1 MQSLMRSSTIST
13 ALRCILLLLI
23 LFPSGTE
30 AQISKSCKIVPAEN
44 YTCDII
50 VTITDAF
57 NRQKSLDVEFSIWEE
72 KDVTHPL
79 YATDIPKEWDKLVL
93 RPLIPDD
100 RVRVFDRLKKESRK
114 LEESCFKNGRI
125 VMHRDNIT
133 NSFILR
139 VPRDLLDYHRQLPEG
154 FLAKKEKGY
163 WAVRSFVKITLKAE
177 GKQSENV
184 LDVLPYIYYFGNG
197 PLRELPNPILTYKI
211 VPWNGIG
218 DEGYYIEVNIKRP
231 DMLPIPFEVR
241 FSGWQEQDCFNPI
254 SRVVGDYGV
263 DIDWNKLKRIYVD
276 VGKEMNPEPIGGAY
290 ADPDRYT
297 VEPYYSVTR
306 NNTQP
311 FKVKFS
317 NFAFTPQLDGDV
329 TEYMKAKKVKEF
341 EAYAFLKVDAY
352 DMFGTPVAL
361 ATNAPPVSV
370 SRWTDDTVE
379 HSEEDVDLIINP
391 NTIIIGKFTEH
402 YPPRTPDIPTT
413 PDSTRE
419 SEKCPPHDYVFNRY
433 IINGPAEVQENASVE
448 QPSGH
453 VHNYALSEMDISEEP
468 PQPRYVVVKP
478 AKTADLMIAGFE
490 YHLVKQDG
498 DSIEGRYIL
507 KDAIT
512 RQKWVSLVPE
522 DSRGYSLTDTT
533 IIKNLTEQD
542 VLTFCESL
550 NKKCKENG
558 IDYEFFYN
566 EELAPRLLEAYST
579 KQEPDDRLVRVGT
592 RYVVKTT
599 RIYDCCCGKVEKQ
612 YSTSVRHLNSDF
624 AYKMHKKRLER
635 ERADINS
642 DVTPCD
648 DEPVIVEGK
657 KHYTVTVETEQ
668 ICKKCKDTK
677 ILQGSRESRSFATY
691 KEAEEWIN
699 KKKK

>member
-1 MQSLMRSSTIST
+1 M
-13 ALRCILLLLI
+13 
-23 LFPSGTE
+23 
-30 AQISKSCKIVPAEN
+30 VPAEN

-57 NRQKSLDVEFSIWEE
+57 NRPKSLDVEFSIWEE
-72 KDVTHPL
+72 KDVTQPF
-79 YATDIPKEWDKLVL
+79 YATDIPKDWSKLVL
-93 RPLIPDD
+93 RPLVPDD
-100 RVRVFDRLKKESRK
+100 RVRVFDRLKQESRK
-114 LEESCFKNGRI
+114 LEKSCFKNGRI

-154 FLAKKEKGY
+154 FLATKENGY
-163 WAVRSFVKITLKAE
+163 WAVRSFVRISLKAE
-177 GKQSENV
+177 GKESDYE
-184 LDVLPYIYYFGNG
+184 LDVLPYTYYFGNG
-197 PLRELPNPILTYKI
+197 PLRQLANPVFTYKI

-231 DMLPIPFEVR
+231 DMLPVPFEVR
-241 FSGWQEQDCFNPI
+241 FSGWQEIDCFNPI

-263 DIDWNKLKRIYVD
+263 DIDWNKLKRIYID
-276 VGKEMNPEPIGGAY
+276 VGKEKNPEPIGGAY

-297 VEPYYSVTR
+297 VEPYYSVIR
-306 NNTQP
+306 GNTQP

-317 NFAFTPQLDGDV
+317 DFAFTPQLDGDV
-329 TEYMKAKKVKEF
+329 TEHMRANGLREF

-379 HSEEDVDLIINP
+379 HSEEEVDLIIGNP
-391 NTIIIGKFTEH
+391 PEEI
-402 YPPRTPDIPTT
+402 
-413 PDSTRE
+413 
-419 SEKCPPHDYVFNRY
+419 CPPHNFVFSRY
-433 IINGPAEVQENASVE
+433 IFSGPTEVQDRESME

-453 VHNYALSEMDISEEP
+453 VHSYALSGMDISEEP
-468 PQPRYVVVKP
+468 PQPRYVVVKA

-490 YHLVKQDG
+490 YHLEKQDG

-507 KDAIT
+507 KDVIT
-512 RQKWVSLVPE
+512 RQRWVSLVPE
-522 DSRGYSLTDTT
+522 DPRGYSLTDATT
-533 IIKNLTEQD
+533 IQNLTEQD
-542 VLTFCESL
+542 ILTFCESL
-550 NKKCKENG
+550 NRKCKENG

-566 EELAPRLLEAYST
+566 EELAPYMLEAYST

-612 YSTSVRHLNSDF
+612 YSTSVRHLNSNF
-624 AYKMHKKRLER
+624 AYKMYKKRLER

-642 DVTPCD
+642 EVKPCD
-648 DEPVIVEGK
+648 DEPMIVEGK
-657 KHYTVTVETEQ
+657 KHFTVTIETEQ
-668 ICKKCKDTK
+668 ICEKCKK
-677 ILQGSRESRSFATY
+677 PRKLPNSRESRSFATY
-691 KEAEEWIN
+691 EEAEEWIN
-699 KKKK
+699 KKNN